1 MISNQANAGGDA
13 ANSTGAAQEVAE
25 GQAIAKPEF
34 GPSASKILAPS
45 IQGI

>member
-13 ANSTGAAQEVAE
+13 ANNPGAAQEVAE